1 MLWLGK
7 PSQTNLQQFIE
18 HVGTSKAKCIR
29 QLIARAEPED
39 FPLSWQMKANER
51 QPLRAREGTETTAVR
66 TV

>member
-29 QLIARAEPED
+29 QLIVQAEPED
-39 FPLSWQMKANER
+39 FPPSWQMRAADHQG
-51 QPLRAREGTETTAVR
+51 QPKGRSFENLAYV
-66 TV
+66 